1 VTTGRSERR
10 LTATVT
16 DLSVV
21 RQRAFLVGSILGGEP
36 ERSLDELARLTD
48 TAGSD
53 PVGRAVLRARA
64 PNPAT
69 LIGSGQASE
78 LASETARLD
87 VDVVIFDDD
96 LAPTQQRNLQ
106 KVFTCDVVDRPGLIL
121 DIFAQ
126 HATSRSGML
135 QVELALLR
143 YHLPRL
149 RGRGT
154 ALSRQAG
161 GIGTRGPGETKLETD
176 RRRIERRILKL
187 TAELEKLERT
197 RATQRKA
204 RARNDVPLIALVGY
218 TNAGKSTMLNA
229 LTGTDVIVEDR
240 LFSTLDATVR
250 RLELPDGRG
259 VVVSDTVGF
268 VRRIP
273 HDLIAAFHSTLEEIA
288 DAAVVVHIADASDP
302 DTEAHIA
309 AVRSVLEEL
318 GAATIPEQLVF
329 NKTDASDQVHLRRL
343 TELHPGAIAVSAQR
357 GEGLDGLLDRIQR
370 LLPFDAIEAVVMVPY
385 DRPDLLSTVW
395 NQTEVLREEHADT
408 GTRFTVRLPPSLR
421 STFSVEGTLEEPT
434 N

>member
-21 RQRAFLVGSILGGEP
+21 RQQAFLVGSIFDHEP
-36 ERSLDELARLTD
+36 ERSLDELARLAD

-53 PVGRAVLRARA
+53 PVGRAVLRARQ

-78 LASETARLD
+78 LAHETARLE

-96 LAPTQQRNLQ
+96 LTPTQQRNLQ

-126 HATSRSGML
+126 HATSRAGML

-149 RGRGT
+149 RGRGN

-176 RRRIERRILKL
+176 RRRIERRIVKL
-187 TAELEKLERT
+187 GVELEKLERT

-229 LTGTDVIVEDR
+229 LTGTDVLVEDR

-288 DAAVVVHIADASDP
+288 DASVVVHVADASDP

-318 GAATIPEQLVF
+318 DAATIPEQLVF
-329 NKTDASDQVHLRRL
+329 NKIDAADPVHLRRL
-343 TELHPGAIAVSAQR
+343 LELHQDAIATSCHTGHGFGA
-357 GEGLDGLLDRIQR
+357 LLDRVER
-370 LLPFDAIEAVVMVPY
+370 LLPQETIETTVVVPY
-385 DRPDLLSTVW
+385 DRPDLLAAVW
-395 NQTEVLREEHADT
+395 SNTEVLEEYHTDT
-408 GTRFTVRLPPSLR
+408 GTRFTVRMATKLLPI
-421 STFSVEGTLEEPT
+421 FS
-434 N
+434 

>member
-21 RQRAFLVGSILGGEP
+21 RQQAFLVGSIFDHEP
-36 ERSLDELARLTD
+36 ERSLDELARLAD

-53 PVGRAVLRARA
+53 PVGRAVLRARQ

-78 LASETARLD
+78 LAHETARLE

-96 LAPTQQRNLQ
+96 LTPTQQRNLQ

-126 HATSRSGML
+126 HATSRAGML

-149 RGRGT
+149 RGRGN

-176 RRRIERRILKL
+176 RRRIERRIVKL
-187 TAELEKLERT
+187 GAELEKLERT

-229 LTGTDVIVEDR
+229 LTGTDVLVEDR

-288 DAAVVVHIADASDP
+288 DASVVVHVADASDP

-318 GAATIPEQLVF
+318 DAATIPEQLVF
-329 NKTDASDQVHLRRL
+329 NKIDAADPVHLRRL
-343 TELHPGAIAVSAQR
+343 LELHQDAIATSCHTGHGFGA
-357 GEGLDGLLDRIQR
+357 LLDRVER
-370 LLPFDAIEAVVMVPY
+370 LLPQETIETTVVVPY
-385 DRPDLLSTVW
+385 DRPDLLAAVW
-395 NQTEVLREEHADT
+395 SNTEVLEEYHTDT
-408 GTRFTVRLPPSLR
+408 GTRFTVRMATKLLPI
-421 STFSVEGTLEEPT
+421 FS
-434 N
+434 

>member
-1 VTTGRSERR
+1 MTTGRSERR

-21 RQRAFLVGSILGGEP
+21 RQQAFLVGSIFDHEP
-36 ERSLDELARLTD
+36 ERSLDELARLAD

-53 PVGRAVLRARA
+53 PVGRAVLRARQ

-78 LASETARLD
+78 LAHETARLE

-96 LAPTQQRNLQ
+96 LTPTQQRNLQ

-126 HATSRSGML
+126 HATSRAGML

-176 RRRIERRILKL
+176 RRRIERRIVKL
-187 TAELEKLERT
+187 GAELEKLERT

-229 LTGTDVIVEDR
+229 LTGTDVLVEDR

-288 DAAVVVHIADASDP
+288 DASVVVHVADASDP

-318 GAATIPEQLVF
+318 DAATIPEQLVF
-329 NKTDASDQVHLRRL
+329 NKIDAADPVHLQRL
-343 TELHPGAIAVSAQR
+343 LELHQDAIATSCHTGHGFEA
-357 GEGLDGLLDRIQR
+357 LLDRVER
-370 LLPFDAIEAVVMVPY
+370 LLPQETIETTVMVPY
-385 DRPDLLSTVW
+385 DRPDLLAAVW
-395 NQTEVLREEHADT
+395 SNTEVLEEYHTDT
-408 GTRFTVRLPPSLR
+408 GTRFTVRMATKLLPI
-421 STFSVEGTLEEPT
+421 FS
-434 N
+434 

>member
-1 VTTGRSERR
+1 MTTGRSERR

-21 RQRAFLVGSILGGEP
+21 RQQAFLVGSIFDHEP
-36 ERSLDELARLTD
+36 ERSLDELARLAD

-53 PVGRAVLRARA
+53 PVGRAVLRARQ

-78 LASETARLD
+78 LAHETARLE

-96 LAPTQQRNLQ
+96 LTPTQQRNLQ

-126 HATSRSGML
+126 HATSRAGML

-149 RGRGT
+149 RGRGN

-176 RRRIERRILKL
+176 RRRIERRIVKL
-187 TAELEKLERT
+187 GAELEKLERT

-204 RARNDVPLIALVGY
+204 RARNGVPLIALVGY

-229 LTGTDVIVEDR
+229 LTGTDVLVEDR

-288 DAAVVVHIADASDP
+288 DASVVVHVADASDP

-318 GAATIPEQLVF
+318 DAATIPEQLVF
-329 NKTDASDQVHLRRL
+329 NKIDAADPVHLRRL
-343 TELHPGAIAVSAQR
+343 LELHQDAIATSCHTGHGFGA
-357 GEGLDGLLDRIQR
+357 LLDRVER
-370 LLPFDAIEAVVMVPY
+370 LLPQETIETTVMVPY
-385 DRPDLLSTVW
+385 DRPDLLAAVW
-395 NQTEVLREEHADT
+395 SNTEVLEEYHTDT
-408 GTRFTVRLPPSLR
+408 GTRFTVRMATKLLPI
-421 STFSVEGTLEEPT
+421 FS
-434 N
+434 

>member
-1 VTTGRSERR
+1 MTTGRSERR

-21 RQRAFLVGSILGGEP
+21 RQQAFLVGSIFDHEP
-36 ERSLDELARLTD
+36 ERSLDELARLAD

-53 PVGRAVLRARA
+53 PVGRAVLRARQ

-78 LASETARLD
+78 LAHETARLE

-96 LAPTQQRNLQ
+96 LTPTQQRNLQ

-126 HATSRSGML
+126 HATSRAGML

-176 RRRIERRILKL
+176 RRRIERRIVKL
-187 TAELEKLERT
+187 GAELEKLERT

-204 RARNDVPLIALVGY
+204 RARNGVPLIALVGY

-229 LTGTDVIVEDR
+229 LTGTDVLVEDR

-288 DAAVVVHIADASDP
+288 DASVVVHVADASDP

-318 GAATIPEQLVF
+318 DAATIPEQLVF
-329 NKTDASDQVHLRRL
+329 NKIDAADPVHLRRL
-343 TELHPGAIAVSAQR
+343 LELHQDAIATSCHTGHGFGA
-357 GEGLDGLLDRIQR
+357 LLDRVER
-370 LLPFDAIEAVVMVPY
+370 LLPQETIETTVVVPY
-385 DRPDLLSTVW
+385 DRPDLLAAVW
-395 NQTEVLREEHADT
+395 SNTEVLEEYHTDT
-408 GTRFTVRLPPSLR
+408 GTRFTVRMATKLLPI
-421 STFSVEGTLEEPT
+421 FS
-434 N
+434 

>member
-1 VTTGRSERR
+1 MTTGRSERR

-21 RQRAFLVGSILGGEP
+21 RQQAFLVGSIFDHEP
-36 ERSLDELARLTD
+36 ERSLDELARLAD

-53 PVGRAVLRARA
+53 PVGRAVLRARQ

-78 LASETARLD
+78 LAHETARLE

-96 LAPTQQRNLQ
+96 LTPTQQRNLQ

-126 HATSRSGML
+126 HATSRAGML

-176 RRRIERRILKL
+176 RRRIERRIVKL
-187 TAELEKLERT
+187 GVELEKLERT

-204 RARNDVPLIALVGY
+204 RARNGVPLIALVGY

-229 LTGTDVIVEDR
+229 LTGTDVLVEDR

-288 DAAVVVHIADASDP
+288 DASVVVHVADASDP

-318 GAATIPEQLVF
+318 DAATIPEQLVF
-329 NKTDASDQVHLRRL
+329 NKIDAADPVHLRRL
-343 TELHPGAIAVSAQR
+343 LELHQDAIATSCHTGHGFGA
-357 GEGLDGLLDRIQR
+357 LLDRVER
-370 LLPFDAIEAVVMVPY
+370 LLPQETIETTVVVPY
-385 DRPDLLSTVW
+385 DRPDLLAAVW
-395 NQTEVLREEHADT
+395 SNTEVLEEYHTDT
-408 GTRFTVRLPPSLR
+408 GTRFTVRMATKLLPI
-421 STFSVEGTLEEPT
+421 FS
-434 N
+434 

>member
-1 VTTGRSERR
+1 MTTGRSERR

-21 RQRAFLVGSILGGEP
+21 RQQAFLVGSIFDHEP
-36 ERSLDELARLTD
+36 ERSLDELARLAD

-53 PVGRAVLRARA
+53 PVGRAVLRARQ

-78 LASETARLD
+78 LAHETARLE

-96 LAPTQQRNLQ
+96 LTPTQQRNLQ

-126 HATSRSGML
+126 HATSRAGML

-176 RRRIERRILKL
+176 RRRIERRIVKL
-187 TAELEKLERT
+187 GAELEKLERT

-204 RARNDVPLIALVGY
+204 RARNGVPLIALVGY

-229 LTGTDVIVEDR
+229 LTGTDVLVEDR

-288 DAAVVVHIADASDP
+288 DASVVVHVADASDP

-318 GAATIPEQLVF
+318 DAATIPEQLVF
-329 NKTDASDQVHLRRL
+329 NKIDAADPVHLRRL
-343 TELHPGAIAVSAQR
+343 LELHQDAIATSCHTGHGFEA
-357 GEGLDGLLDRIQR
+357 LLDRVER
-370 LLPFDAIEAVVMVPY
+370 LLPQETIETTVVVPY
-385 DRPDLLSTVW
+385 DRPDLLAAVW
-395 NQTEVLREEHADT
+395 SNTEVLEEYHTDT
-408 GTRFTVRLPPSLR
+408 GTRFTVRMATKLLPI
-421 STFSVEGTLEEPT
+421 FS
-434 N
+434 

>member
-1 VTTGRSERR
+1 MTTGRSERR

-21 RQRAFLVGSILGGEP
+21 RQRAFLVGSLFDSEP
-36 ERSLDELARLTD
+36 ERSLDELERLTD

-53 PVGRAVLRARA
+53 TVGRSVLRSRP

-69 LIGSGQASE
+69 FIGSGQARE
-78 LASETARLD
+78 LAHETARLD

-96 LAPTQQRNLQ
+96 LTPSQQRNLQ
-106 KVFTCDVVDRPGLIL
+106 KIFACDVVDRPGLIL

-126 HATSRSGML
+126 HATSRAGML

-149 RGRGT
+149 RGRG
-154 ALSRQAG
+154 AELSRQAG

-176 RRRIERRILKL
+176 RRRIEHRIARLSADL
-187 TAELEKLERT
+187 DKLERT

-204 RARNDVPLIALVGY
+204 RARNDVPLFALVGY

-229 LTGTDVIVEDR
+229 LTGTDVLVEDR

-259 VVVSDTVGF
+259 VVFSDTVGF

-288 DAAVVVHIADASDP
+288 DASVILHVADASDP
-302 DTEAHIA
+302 ATETHID
-309 AVRSVLEEL
+309 AVREVLEEL
-318 GAATIPEQLVF
+318 GAATIAEQLVF
-329 NKTDASDQVHLRRL
+329 NKIDAADPVHIHRL
-343 TELHPGAIAVSAQR
+343 ERLHPDAVSTSAKT
-357 GEGLDGLLDRIQR
+357 GDGLAVLLDRVAQ
-370 LLPFDAIEAVVMVPY
+370 LLPPELITATVTVPY
-385 DRPDLLSTVW
+385 DRPDLLAIVW
-395 NQTEVLREEHADT
+395 NSTEVVHEEHTDT
-408 GTRFTVRLPPSLR
+408 GTRFTVRMPPSLR
-421 STFSVEGTLEEPT
+421 SAFEKGTHRHA
-434 N
+434 

>member
-1 VTTGRSERR
+1 MTTGRSERR

-21 RQRAFLVGSILGGEP
+21 RQQAFLVGSIFDHEP
-36 ERSLDELARLTD
+36 ERSLDELARLAD

-53 PVGRAVLRARA
+53 PVGRAVLRARQ

-78 LASETARLD
+78 LAHETARLE

-96 LAPTQQRNLQ
+96 LTPTQQRNLQ

-126 HATSRSGML
+126 HATSRAGML

-176 RRRIERRILKL
+176 RRRIERRIVKL
-187 TAELEKLERT
+187 GAELEKLERT

-229 LTGTDVIVEDR
+229 LTGTDVLVEDR

-288 DAAVVVHIADASDP
+288 DASVVVHVADASDP

-318 GAATIPEQLVF
+318 DAATIPEQLVF
-329 NKTDASDQVHLRRL
+329 NKIDAADPVHLQRL
-343 TELHPGAIAVSAQR
+343 LELHQDAIATSCHTGHGFEA
-357 GEGLDGLLDRIQR
+357 LLDRVER
-370 LLPFDAIEAVVMVPY
+370 LLPQETIETTVVVPY
-385 DRPDLLSTVW
+385 DRPDLLAAVW
-395 NQTEVLREEHADT
+395 SNTEVLEEYHTDT
-408 GTRFTVRLPPSLR
+408 GTRFTVRMATKLLPI
-421 STFSVEGTLEEPT
+421 FS
-434 N
+434 

>member
-1 VTTGRSERR
+1 MTTGRSERR

-21 RQRAFLVGSILGGEP
+21 RQQAFLVGSIFDHEP
-36 ERSLDELARLTD
+36 ERSLDELARLAD

-53 PVGRAVLRARA
+53 PVGRAVLRARQ

-78 LASETARLD
+78 LAHETARLE

-96 LAPTQQRNLQ
+96 LTPTQQRNLQ

-126 HATSRSGML
+126 HATSRAGML

-149 RGRGT
+149 RGRGN

-176 RRRIERRILKL
+176 RRRIERRIVKL
-187 TAELEKLERT
+187 GAELEKLERT

-229 LTGTDVIVEDR
+229 LTGTDVLVEDR

-288 DAAVVVHIADASDP
+288 DASVVVHVADASDP

-318 GAATIPEQLVF
+318 DAATIPEQLVF
-329 NKTDASDQVHLRRL
+329 NKIDAADPVHLRRL
-343 TELHPGAIAVSAQR
+343 LELHQDAIATSCHTGHGFGA
-357 GEGLDGLLDRIQR
+357 LLDRVER
-370 LLPFDAIEAVVMVPY
+370 LLPQETIETTVVVPY
-385 DRPDLLSTVW
+385 DRPDLLAAVW
-395 NQTEVLREEHADT
+395 SNTEVLEEYHTDT
-408 GTRFTVRLPPSLR
+408 GTRFTVRMATKLLPI
-421 STFSVEGTLEEPT
+421 FS
-434 N
+434 

>member
-21 RQRAFLVGSILGGEP
+21 RQRAFLVGSIFDRYP
-36 ERSLDELARLTD
+36 DRSLDELARLTD

-53 PVGRAVLRARA
+53 PVGSVVLRTRQ

-78 LASETARLD
+78 LAHETARLD

-96 LAPTQQRNLQ
+96 LTPSQQRNLQ

-176 RRRIERRILKL
+176 RRRIERRIMKL
-187 TAELEKLERT
+187 TADLEKLERT

-288 DAAVVVHIADASDP
+288 DAATVVHIADASDP
-302 DTEAHIA
+302 DTEAHIG
-309 AVRSVLEEL
+309 AVREVLEEL
-318 GAATIPEQLVF
+318 GAATIPELLVF
-329 NKTDASDQVHLRRL
+329 NKSDAADPVHLRRL
-343 TELHPGAIAVSAQR
+343 SELHPGAVAVSARR
-357 GEGLDGLLDRIQR
+357 GEGLDTLLDRIQR
-370 LLPFDAIEAVVMVPY
+370 LLPLETIETVVMVPY
-385 DRPDLLSTVW
+385 DRPDLLATVW
-395 NQTEVLREEHADT
+395 NQTDVLSEEHTDT
-408 GTRFTVRLPPSLR
+408 GTRFTVRMPPHLR
-421 STFSVEGTLEEPT
+421 STFRTLQEPAD
-434 N
+434 

>member
-1 VTTGRSERR
+1 MTTGRSERR

-21 RQRAFLVGSILGGEP
+21 RQRAFLVGSIFDGDP

-53 PVGRAVLRARA
+53 PVGRAIPRTRQ

-69 LIGSGQASE
+69 LIGSGRASE
-78 LASETARLD
+78 LARETARLD

-96 LAPTQQRNLQ
+96 LTPSQQRNLQ

-126 HATSRSGML
+126 HATSRAGML

-149 RGRGT
+149 RGRGME
-154 ALSRQAG
+154 LSRQAG
-161 GIGTRGPGETKLETD
+161 GIGTRGPGETKLEVD
-176 RRRIERRILKL
+176 RRRIERRIVKL

-197 RATQRKA
+197 RTTQRKA

-218 TNAGKSTMLNA
+218 TNAGKSTLLNA
-229 LTGTDVIVEDR
+229 LTGTDVLVEDR

-259 VVVSDTVGF
+259 VVFSDTVGF

-288 DAAVVVHIADASDP
+288 DASLLLHVADGSDP
-302 DTEAHIA
+302 DTETHIA
-309 AVRSVLEEL
+309 TVREVLEEL

-329 NKTDASDQVHLRRL
+329 NKSDTADSVHLRRL
-343 TELHPGAIAVSAQR
+343 ERLHPDALSASAAQ
-357 GEGLDGLLDRIQR
+357 GDGLDGLLRR
-370 LLPFDAIEAVVMVPY
+370 VAELLPLETVERTVSVPY
-385 DRPDLLSTVW
+385 DRPDLLSLIW
-395 NQTEVLREEHADT
+395 SSTEVLREEHSET
-408 GTRFTVRLPPSLR
+408 GTRFTVRMPPELNSA
-421 STFSVEGTLEEPT
+421 FDQ
-434 N
+434 

>member
-1 VTTGRSERR
+1 MTTGRSERR

-21 RQRAFLVGSILGGEP
+21 RQQAFLVGSIFDHEP
-36 ERSLDELARLTD
+36 ERSLDELARLAD

-53 PVGRAVLRARA
+53 PVGRAVLRARQ

-78 LASETARLD
+78 LAHETARLE

-96 LAPTQQRNLQ
+96 LTPTQQRNLQ

-126 HATSRSGML
+126 HATSRAGML

-149 RGRGT
+149 RGRGN

-176 RRRIERRILKL
+176 RRRIERRIVKL
-187 TAELEKLERT
+187 GAELEKLERT

-204 RARNDVPLIALVGY
+204 RARNGVPLIALVGY

-229 LTGTDVIVEDR
+229 LTGTDVLVEDR

-288 DAAVVVHIADASDP
+288 DASVVVHVADASDP

-318 GAATIPEQLVF
+318 DAATIPEQLVF
-329 NKTDASDQVHLRRL
+329 NKIDAADPVHLRRL
-343 TELHPGAIAVSAQR
+343 LELHQDAIATSCHTGHGFGA
-357 GEGLDGLLDRIQR
+357 LLDRVER
-370 LLPFDAIEAVVMVPY
+370 LLPQETIETTVVVPY
-385 DRPDLLSTVW
+385 DRPDLLAAVW
-395 NQTEVLREEHADT
+395 SNTEVLEEYHTDT
-408 GTRFTVRLPPSLR
+408 GTRFTVRMATKLLPI
-421 STFSVEGTLEEPT
+421 FS
-434 N
+434 